1 MGYRVIFLANPV
13 RLSVKNEQLLID
25 NGEITKIPLEDIECI
40 VADSQQVTL
49 NTYLM
54 TKFCEYAITF
64 FITDKAHHPCGV
76 LLPTCRHSRHL
87 AVLSE
92 QIKMSIPTKKQ
103 LWKQI
108 VKQKIENQATVLK
121 LCGIESWQKI
131 DSIKHKVQ
139 SGDTG
144 NMEAVAA
151 SQYFKMLFSKDFSR
165 VQENTLNAC
174 LNYGYAVL
182 RSTIEKYL
190 IVYGYEPSLG
200 LFHKSTLN
208 NFNLADDIIEP
219 YRPLVDLFVKYHFDD
234 DEGLTT
240 VRKAML
246 VNLLNADVI
255 IDNKLYACAKAIENT
270 VQSLTGYISGKRK
283 NLLLPVIIDIEQ
295 HKYE

>member
-1 MGYRVIFLANPV
+1 MGYRVVFLANPV

-108 VKQKIENQATVLK
+108 VKQKIENQAAVLK